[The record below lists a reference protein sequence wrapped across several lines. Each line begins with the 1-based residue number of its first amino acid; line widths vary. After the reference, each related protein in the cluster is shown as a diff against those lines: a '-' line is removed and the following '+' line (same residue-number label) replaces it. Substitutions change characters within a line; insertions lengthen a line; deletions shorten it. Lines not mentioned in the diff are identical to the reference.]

1 MYYKRK
7 NVTTKMSE
15 VDKLLTWSTKV
26 IKSSLLDNDFV
37 SIDLALLLG
46 ENPRQLKR
54 INSTAIECTFE
65 LQHQSSANII
75 PGVLRSLFSI

>member
-54 INSTAIECTFE
+54 INSTAIECKFE